1 MLISAVQQRESVL
14 HTHTSTVFQILFP
27 HRPLQSI
34 EYSSLCCTVGSYKL
48 SILYTVVCMGQS
60 QCPPYPQVTVILSST
75 FVTYFCFVDHFICI
89 LVFLDSTYNEYHMI
103 FV

>member
-1 MLISAVQQRESVL
+1 
-14 HTHTSTVFQILFP
+14 
-27 HRPLQSI
+27 
-34 EYSSLCCTVGSYKL
+34 
-48 SILYTVVCMGQS
+48 MGQS

-103 FV
+103 LTFSLSMTVSRSIHIAADGIISIFFFLMAG